1 MDSAIRGNRDARSF
15 CAIELSCPVCAGAI
29 GGNTMQTKKAIGN
42 LLNRYRAVLKK
53 CHLLNT
59 FGTLALASAFIL
71 GGAASAMSDTV
82 QDTLRTTHSLN
93 GVAYGEPFNYY
104 VNFES
109 KITDSTFSGA
119 SLKDDG
125 VGGGVFYFN
134 YAPGVTTITNSA
146 FNGNVVE
153 NDSLDADAGAFF
165 DKGTTIDLNNV
176 TFTDNKATVKSADAM
191 AWGGAIYADAK
202 INKDKAGNEIYGEA
216 ILNFNVTKD
225 MTYSG
230 NTIEVQNTSTW
241 VDGYGAISKSS
252 GGFLFLDRSSTA
264 NFNVADGATLTIGAE
279 DASGHMDSIA
289 SSLSLDESARA
300 KSSTLV
306 KKGGGTLTV
315 NSQLND
321 FYGHVAVQEGTM
333 NVTKDWDVKNDISVS
348 GGTLNL
354 ENASLVKVPDIEYIG
369 TDGKTK
375 KTLTSDKTPAGRI
388 NISGGTVNADS
399 LTVGEKSSVDMT
411 GGELNMKNSLTLNGA
426 MTLSGGA
433 AATVAMPDKGGVSA
447 GSGESLLALGQ
458 PVTLGNSAKLH
469 VGTVS
474 GDATAAFGSDSILV
488 VNGGVSSQNAM
499 INGSGNLSVGDGA
512 QLYVT
517 DAKANTKYIIT
528 KGLSQDS
535 YWSNANL
542 MANRLIRGTVSEEG
556 DQVVVKTE
564 VQDVSQALPGVIP
577 ATALTAM
584 LSQNLNNTES
594 DAMGVRFLSRA
605 IEPLYMPDDKTA
617 VTTIN
622 EVSRAAVMAGVQNTA
637 LRLSNAASDTVLH
650 HMSLGNFD
658 SGNSVHKDGTDVWA
672 TPMYGNIYTHGM
684 NVSDDSV
691 VGNYGGLAIGADT
704 EIGSFGGGMLRMGLA
719 VHGGAGRS
727 ESQGAVTSTDDNY
740 NFGGANLYAGWNRD
754 SLNILASVGYSI
766 SSHSLNMDL
775 PSSLGMGDADADV
788 QTGAFTAELRGEY
801 QFRTDWLDIMPHTG
815 VRYTSLHT
823 YGYDLE
829 VDDRTLNS
837 VDDDFQ
843 NIVQFPTGVT
853 LTKNIAAGGW
863 NIKPQFDASIIPAV
877 GDTKTKTRV
886 TYSGIDAEDS
896 IRTTIT
902 DTVSWSGMA
911 GLQFEKGDFTVGVN
925 YNIQASTHETDQNV
939 SLNLVYKF

>member
-1 MDSAIRGNRDARSF
+1 
-15 CAIELSCPVCAGAI
+15 
-29 GGNTMQTKKAIGN
+29 MQTKGAIGN
-42 LLNRYRAVLKK
+42 LINRYQAVLKK

-59 FGTLALASAFIL
+59 LGALTLASAFVL
-71 GGAASAMSDTV
+71 GGAASALSDTIK
-82 QDTLRTTHSLN
+82 DTLKTAHSLT
-93 GVAYGEPFNYY
+93 GVTYENQNPVFWAVTSRSE
-104 VNFES
+104 
-109 KITDSTFSGA
+109 ITDSRFSANTNTDNPYGM
-119 SLKDDG
+119 
-125 VGGGVFYFN
+125 GGVFYFQ
-134 YAPGVTTITNSA
+134 APGETIFTNSS
-146 FNGNVVE
+146 FVNNVLETKGE
-153 NDSLDADAGAFF
+153 NAYAGVLF
-165 DKGTTIDLNNV
+165 DKGTVISLNDV
-176 TFTDNKATVKSADAM
+176 QFSGNKAVVNSDNAK
-191 AWGGAIYADAK
+191 AWGGAIYADAA
-202 INKDKAGNEIYGEA
+202 INDEVGVKEA
-216 ILNFNVTKD
+216 ILNFNVTRD

-230 NTIEVQNTSTW
+230 NTIEVQDTSSW
-241 VDGYGAISKSS
+241 LDSYGSIGKSS
-252 GGFLFLDRSSTA
+252 GGFLFLDRSTTA
-264 NFNVADGATLTIGAE
+264 NFNISDGATLTIGSE

-289 SSLSLDESARA
+289 SSLSLDESAKA
-300 KSSTLV
+300 KGSTLA

-321 FYGHVAVQEGTM
+321 FYGHVAVQKGTM

-354 ENASLVKVPDIEYIG
+354 ANASLVKIPDIEYIG
-369 TDGKTK
+369 TDEKTK
-375 KTLTSDKTPAGRI
+375 KTLTSDKSPAGRI

-488 VNGGVSSQNAM
+488 VSGDVFFPESPM
-499 INGSGNLSVGDGA
+499 ITGSGNLAVGDGA

-517 DAKANTKYIIT
+517 NAKANTKYIIT
-528 KGLSQDS
+528 DGLTRDS
-535 YWSNANL
+535 IWGSASL
-542 MANRLIRGTVSEEG
+542 VANRLITGTVTEEG
-556 DQVVVKTE
+556 EQVVVTTT

-577 ATALTAM
+577 ATALTTM

-617 VTTIN
+617 VATIN

-637 LRLSNAASDTVLH
+637 LRLANAASDTVLH

-658 SGNSVHKDGTDVWA
+658 SGNTVHKDGTDVWA

-754 SLNILASVGYSI
+754 SLNLLASVGYSI

-815 VRYTSLHT
+815 VRYTALHT

-829 VDDRTLNS
+829 IDDRTLNS

-896 IRTTIT
+896 IRNTIT

-911 GLQFEKGDFTVGVN
+911 GLQFEKGDFTLGVN
-925 YNIQASTHETDQNV
+925 YGIQASTHETDQNV

>member
-1 MDSAIRGNRDARSF
+1 
-15 CAIELSCPVCAGAI
+15 
-29 GGNTMQTKKAIGN
+29 MQTKKAIGN

-59 FGTLALASAFIL
+59 FGTLALASAL
-71 GGAASAMSDTV
+71 MAAGAGSALAASWGWVNKSAEGPYTAWTSINKDTTIV
-82 QDTLRTTHSLN
+82 NGKIEGNTLNSTAEEDVI
-93 GVAYGEPFNYY
+93 GFVYFAG
-104 VNFES
+104 FEKDS
-109 KITDSTFSGA
+109 GTAVTITDSSFKNNTISA
-119 SLKDDG
+119 KYCVSA
-125 VGGGVFYFN
+125 GGIMN
-134 YAPGVTTITNSA
+134 
-146 FNGNVVE
+146 
-153 NDSLDADAGAFF
+153 
-165 DKGTTIDLNNV
+165 KGMTIDLNNV
-176 TFTDNKATVKSADAM
+176 EFSGNKISSGGYSN
-191 AWGGAIYADAK
+191 GGAIYADAA
-202 INKDKAGNEIYGEA
+202 INDNVGVKEG

-225 MTYSG
+225 MIYSG
-230 NTIEVQNTSTW
+230 NTVEGKADTW
-241 VDGYGAISKSS
+241 TDTYGAVAAPVS
-252 GGFLFLDRSSTA
+252 GGFLYLDRNSTA
-264 NFNVADGATLTIGAE
+264 NFNISDGATLTIGAE

-289 SSLSLDESARA
+289 SSLAIDEASKV

-354 ENASLVKVPDIEYIG
+354 ANANLVKVPDIEYIG
-369 TDGKTK
+369 IDGKTK
-375 KTLTSDKTPAGRI
+375 KTLASDKSPAGRI
-388 NISGGTVNADS
+388 NISGDTVNADS
-399 LTVGEKSSVDMT
+399 LTVGEKSSVNMT
-411 GGELNMKNSLTLNGA
+411 GGELNMKNSLTLNGS

-556 DQVVVKTE
+556 DQVVVTTE

-577 ATALTAM
+577 ATALTTM

-637 LRLSNAASDTVLH
+637 LRLANAASDTVLH

-658 SGNSVHKDGTDVWA
+658 SGNTVHKDGTDVWA

-815 VRYTSLHT
+815 VRYTALHT

-896 IRTTIT
+896 IRNTIT

-911 GLQFEKGDFTVGVN
+911 GLQFEKGDFTLGVN
-925 YNIQASTHETDQNV
+925 YGIQASTHETDQNV

>member
-1 MDSAIRGNRDARSF
+1 
-15 CAIELSCPVCAGAI
+15 
-29 GGNTMQTKKAIGN
+29 MQTKKAIGN

-71 GGAASAMSDTV
+71 GGAASAMSGVV
-82 QDTLRTTHSLN
+82 QDTFNNKTQSLT
-93 GVAYGEPFNYY
+93 GVTVSEYLGIIGFSP
-104 VNFES
+104 
-109 KITDSTFSGA
+109 KITDTTFKEA
-119 SLKDDG
+119 SLKQGEHIYNAGGKEHDKAAY
-125 VGGGVFYFN
+125 GGGVVYFCQ
-134 YAPGVTTITNSA
+134 APGVTTITNSS
-146 FNGNVVE
+146 FNGNTVE
-153 NDSLDADAGAFF
+153 NDSLDATAGAFF

-176 TFTDNKATVKSADAM
+176 AFTGNKATVKSADAM
-191 AWGGAIYADAK
+191 AWGGAIYADAA
-202 INKDKAGNEIYGEA
+202 INDEVGVKEA

-241 VDGYGAISKSS
+241 VDGYDAISKSS
-252 GGFLFLDRSSTA
+252 GGFLVLDRNSTA
-264 NFNVADGATLTIGAE
+264 NFNVSDGATLTIGAE

-289 SSLSLDESARA
+289 SSLAIDEASKV

-354 ENASLVKVPDIEYIG
+354 ANASLVKVPDIEYIG

-447 GSGESLLALGQ
+447 GSGESLIALGQ
-458 PVTLGNSAKLH
+458 PITLGNSAKLH

-542 MANRLIRGTVSEEG
+542 MANRLIKGTVSEEG
-556 DQVVVKTE
+556 DQVVVTTE

-577 ATALTAM
+577 ATALTTM

-617 VTTIN
+617 VRTIN

-788 QTGAFTAELRGEY
+788 QTGAFTAELCGEY

-837 VDDDFQ
+837 VDDDFL

-896 IRTTIT
+896 IRNTIT

>member
-1 MDSAIRGNRDARSF
+1 
-15 CAIELSCPVCAGAI
+15 
-29 GGNTMQTKKAIGN
+29 MQTKKAIGN

-71 GGAASAMSDTV
+71 GGAASAMSGVV
-82 QDTLRTTHSLN
+82 QDTFNNKTQSLT
-93 GVAYGEPFNYY
+93 GVTISEYLGIIGFSP
-104 VNFES
+104 
-109 KITDSTFSGA
+109 KITDTTFKEA
-119 SLKDDG
+119 SLKQGEHIYNAGGKEHDKAAY
-125 VGGGVFYFN
+125 GGGVVYFCQ
-134 YAPGVTTITNSA
+134 APGVTTITNSS
-146 FNGNVVE
+146 FNGNTVE
-153 NDSLDADAGAFF
+153 NDSLDATAGAFF

-176 TFTDNKATVKSADAM
+176 AFTGNKAAVKSADAM
-191 AWGGAIYADAK
+191 AWGGAIYADAA
-202 INKDKAGNEIYGEA
+202 INDEVGVKEA

-241 VDGYGAISKSS
+241 VDGYDAISKSS
-252 GGFLFLDRSSTA
+252 GGFLVLDRNSTA
-264 NFNVADGATLTIGAE
+264 NFNVSDGATLTIGAE

-289 SSLSLDESARA
+289 SSLAIDEASKV

-354 ENASLVKVPDIEYIG
+354 ATASLVKVPDIEYIG

-447 GSGESLLALGQ
+447 GSGESLIALGQ
-458 PVTLGNSAKLH
+458 PITLGNSAKLH

-517 DAKANTKYIIT
+517 DAKANTKYIIS

-542 MANRLIRGTVSEEG
+542 MANRLIKGTVSEEG
-556 DQVVVKTE
+556 DQVVVTTE

-577 ATALTAM
+577 ATALTTM

-617 VTTIN
+617 VRTIN

-837 VDDDFQ
+837 VDDDFL

-896 IRTTIT
+896 IRNTIT

>member
-1 MDSAIRGNRDARSF
+1 
-15 CAIELSCPVCAGAI
+15 
-29 GGNTMQTKKAIGN
+29 MQTKKAIGN

-71 GGAASAMSDTV
+71 GGAASAMSGVV
-82 QDTLRTTHSLN
+82 QDTFNNKTQSLT
-93 GVAYGEPFNYY
+93 GVTISEYLGIIGFSP
-104 VNFES
+104 
-109 KITDSTFSGA
+109 KITDTTFKEA
-119 SLKDDG
+119 SLKQGEHIYNAGGKEHDKAAY
-125 VGGGVFYFN
+125 GGGVVYFCQ
-134 YAPGVTTITNSA
+134 APGVTTITNSS
-146 FNGNVVE
+146 FNGNTVE
-153 NDSLDADAGAFF
+153 NDSLDATAGAFF

-176 TFTDNKATVKSADAM
+176 AFTGNKAAVKSADAM
-191 AWGGAIYADAK
+191 AWGGAIYADAA
-202 INKDKAGNEIYGEA
+202 INDEVGVKEA

-241 VDGYGAISKSS
+241 VDGYDAISKSS
-252 GGFLFLDRSSTA
+252 GGFLVLDRNSTA
-264 NFNVADGATLTIGAE
+264 NFNVSDGATLTIGAE

-289 SSLSLDESARA
+289 SSLAIDEASKV

-354 ENASLVKVPDIEYIG
+354 ANASLVKVPDIEYIG

-447 GSGESLLALGQ
+447 GSGESLIALGQ
-458 PVTLGNSAKLH
+458 PITLGNSAKLH

-517 DAKANTKYIIT
+517 DAKANTKYIIS

-542 MANRLIRGTVSEEG
+542 MANRLIKGTVSEEG
-556 DQVVVKTE
+556 DQVVVTTE

-577 ATALTAM
+577 ATALTTM

-617 VTTIN
+617 VRTIN

-740 NFGGANLYAGWNRD
+740 NFGGANLYAGWNRV

-775 PSSLGMGDADADV
+775 PSSLGMGDESSPD
-788 QTGAFTAELRGEY
+788 
-801 QFRTDWLDIMPHTG
+801 
-815 VRYTSLHT
+815 
-823 YGYDLE
+823 
-829 VDDRTLNS
+829 
-837 VDDDFQ
+837 
-843 NIVQFPTGVT
+843 
-853 LTKNIAAGGW
+853 
-863 NIKPQFDASIIPAV
+863 
-877 GDTKTKTRV
+877 
-886 TYSGIDAEDS
+886 
-896 IRTTIT
+896 
-902 DTVSWSGMA
+902 
-911 GLQFEKGDFTVGVN
+911 
-925 YNIQASTHETDQNV
+925 
-939 SLNLVYKF
+939 

>member
-1 MDSAIRGNRDARSF
+1 MDSAIRGNRDACSF

-29 GGNTMQTKKAIGN
+29 GGTTMQTKKAIGN

-71 GGAASAMSDTV
+71 GGAASAMSDSIRDSFYAARSLTGVTV
-82 QDTLRTTHSLN
+82 GENLRIIGFSPTFTDT
-93 GVAYGEPFNYY
+93 
-104 VNFES
+104 
-109 KITDSTFSGA
+109 TFSGA
-119 SLKDDG
+119 SLKEGVDDPYAAY
-125 VGGGVFYFN
+125 GGGVVYFYQ
-134 YAPGVTTITNSA
+134 APGVTTITNSS
-146 FNGNVVE
+146 FNGNTVE
-153 NDSLDADAGAFF
+153 NDSLDATAGAFF

-176 TFTDNKATVKSADAM
+176 AFTGNKAAVKSADAM
-191 AWGGAIYADAK
+191 AWGGAIYADAA
-202 INKDKAGNEIYGEA
+202 INDEVGVKEA

-252 GGFLFLDRSSTA
+252 GGFLILDRNSTA
-264 NFNVADGATLTIGAE
+264 NFNVSDGATLTIGAE

-289 SSLSLDESARA
+289 SSLAIDEASKV

-333 NVTKDWDVKNDISVS
+333 NATKDWDVKNDISVS

-354 ENASLVKVPDIEYIG
+354 ANASLVKVPDIEYTG

-411 GGELNMKNSLTLNGA
+411 GGELNMKNSLTLNGS

-458 PVTLGNSAKLH
+458 AITLGNSAKLH

-528 KGLSQDS
+528 KGLNQDS

-542 MANRLIRGTVSEEG
+542 MANRLIKGTVSEEG
-556 DQVVVKTE
+556 DQVVVTTE

-577 ATALTAM
+577 ATALTTM

-594 DAMGVRFLSRA
+594 DAMGVRFLSRT

-637 LRLSNAASDTVLH
+637 LRLSNAASDTVIH

-704 EIGSFGGGMLRMGLA
+704 EIGSFGGGTLRMGLA

-754 SLNILASVGYSI
+754 SLNLASVGYSI

-801 QFRTDWLDIMPHTG
+801 QFKTDWLDIMPHTG
-815 VRYTSLHT
+815 VRYTALHT

-843 NIVQFPTGVT
+843 NIVQFPTGVM
-853 LTKNIAAGGW
+853 LTKNITAGGW

-886 TYSGIDAEDS
+886 TYSGINAEDS
-896 IRTTIT
+896 IRNTIT
-902 DTVSWSGMA
+902 DTVSWSGLA

>member
-1 MDSAIRGNRDARSF
+1 
-15 CAIELSCPVCAGAI
+15 
-29 GGNTMQTKKAIGN
+29 MQTKGAIGN
-42 LLNRYRAVLKK
+42 LINRYQAVLKK

-59 FGTLALASAFIL
+59 LGALTLASAFVL
-71 GGAASAMSDTV
+71 GGAASALSDTIK
-82 QDTLRTTHSLN
+82 DTLKTAHSLT
-93 GVAYGEPFNYY
+93 GVTYENQNPAFWAVTSRSE
-104 VNFES
+104 
-109 KITDSTFSGA
+109 ITDSRFSANTNTDNPYGM
-119 SLKDDG
+119 
-125 VGGGVFYFN
+125 GGVFYFQ
-134 YAPGVTTITNSA
+134 APGETIFTNSS
-146 FNGNVVE
+146 FVNNVLETKGE
-153 NDSLDADAGAFF
+153 NAYAGVLF
-165 DKGTTIDLNNV
+165 DKGTVISLNDV
-176 TFTDNKATVKSADAM
+176 QFSGNKAVVNSDSAK
-191 AWGGAIYADAK
+191 AWGGAIYADAA
-202 INKDKAGNEIYGEA
+202 INDKVGVKEA
-216 ILNFNVTKD
+216 ILNFNVTRD

-230 NTIEVQNTSTW
+230 NTIEVQDTSSW
-241 VDGYGAISKSS
+241 LDSYGSIGKSS
-252 GGFLFLDRSSTA
+252 GGFLFLDRSTTA
-264 NFNVADGATLTIGAE
+264 NFNISDGATLTIGSE

-289 SSLSLDESARA
+289 SSLSLDESAKA
-300 KSSTLV
+300 KGSTLA

-321 FYGHVAVQEGTM
+321 FYGHVAVQKGTM
-333 NVTKDWDVKNDISVS
+333 NVTRDWDVKNDISVS

-354 ENASLVKVPDIEYIG
+354 ANASLVKIPDIEYIG
-369 TDGKTK
+369 TDEKTK
-375 KTLTSDKTPAGRI
+375 KTLTSDKSPAGRI

-447 GSGESLLALGQ
+447 GSGESLIALGQ
-458 PVTLGNSAKLH
+458 PITLGNSAKLH

-542 MANRLIRGTVSEEG
+542 MANRLIKGTVSEEG
-556 DQVVVKTE
+556 DQVVVTTE

-577 ATALTAM
+577 ATALTTM

-617 VTTIN
+617 VRTIN

-837 VDDDFQ
+837 VDDDFL

-896 IRTTIT
+896 IRNTIT
-902 DTVSWSGMA
+902 DTVS
-911 GLQFEKGDFTVGVN
+911 
-925 YNIQASTHETDQNV
+925 
-939 SLNLVYKF
+939 

>member
-1 MDSAIRGNRDARSF
+1 
-15 CAIELSCPVCAGAI
+15 
-29 GGNTMQTKKAIGN
+29 MQTKKAIGN

-71 GGAASAMSDTV
+71 GGAASAMSGVV
-82 QDTLRTTHSLN
+82 QDTFNNKTQSLT
-93 GVAYGEPFNYY
+93 GVTVSEYLGIIGFSP
-104 VNFES
+104 
-109 KITDSTFSGA
+109 KITDTTFKEA
-119 SLKDDG
+119 SLKQGEHIYNAGGKEHDKAAY
-125 VGGGVFYFN
+125 GGGVVYFCQ
-134 YAPGVTTITNSA
+134 APGVTTITNSS
-146 FNGNVVE
+146 FNGNTVE
-153 NDSLDADAGAFF
+153 NDSLDATAGAFF

-176 TFTDNKATVKSADAM
+176 AFTGNKAAVKSADAM
-191 AWGGAIYADAK
+191 AWGGAIYADAA
-202 INKDKAGNEIYGEA
+202 INDEVGVKEA

-241 VDGYGAISKSS
+241 VDGYDAISKSS
-252 GGFLFLDRSSTA
+252 GGFLVLDRNSTA
-264 NFNVADGATLTIGAE
+264 NFNVSDGATLTIGAE

-289 SSLSLDESARA
+289 SSLAIDEASKV

-354 ENASLVKVPDIEYIG
+354 ANASLVKVPDIEYIG

-447 GSGESLLALGQ
+447 GSGESLIALGQ
-458 PVTLGNSAKLH
+458 PITLGNSAKLH

-542 MANRLIRGTVSEEG
+542 MANRLIKGTVSEEG
-556 DQVVVKTE
+556 DQVVVTTE

-577 ATALTAM
+577 ATALTTM

-594 DAMGVRFLSRA
+594 DTMGVRFLSRA

-617 VTTIN
+617 VRTIN

-788 QTGAFTAELRGEY
+788 QTGAFTAELCGEY

-837 VDDDFQ
+837 VDDDFL

-896 IRTTIT
+896 IRNTIT

>member
-1 MDSAIRGNRDARSF
+1 MPWYVPERREKNI
-15 CAIELSCPVCAGAI
+15 
-29 GGNTMQTKKAIGN
+29 MQTKGAIGN
-42 LLNRYRAVLKK
+42 LINRYQAVLKK

-59 FGTLALASAFIL
+59 LGALTLASAFVL
-71 GGAASAMSDTV
+71 GGAASALSDTIK
-82 QDTLRTTHSLN
+82 DTLKTAHSLT
-93 GVAYGEPFNYY
+93 GVTYENQNPAFWAVTSRSE
-104 VNFES
+104 
-109 KITDSTFSGA
+109 ITDSRFSANTNTDNPYGM
-119 SLKDDG
+119 
-125 VGGGVFYFN
+125 GGVFYFQ
-134 YAPGVTTITNSA
+134 APGETIFTNSS
-146 FNGNVVE
+146 FVNNVLETKGE
-153 NDSLDADAGAFF
+153 NAYAGVLF
-165 DKGTTIDLNNV
+165 DKGTVISLNDV
-176 TFTDNKATVKSADAM
+176 QFSGNKAVVNSDSAK
-191 AWGGAIYADAK
+191 AWGGAIYADAA
-202 INKDKAGNEIYGEA
+202 INDKVGVKEA
-216 ILNFNVTKD
+216 ILNFNVTRD

-230 NTIEVQNTSTW
+230 NTIEVQDTSSW
-241 VDGYGAISKSS
+241 LDSYGSIGKSS
-252 GGFLFLDRSSTA
+252 GGFLFLDRSTTA
-264 NFNVADGATLTIGAE
+264 NFNISDGATLTIGSE

-289 SSLSLDESARA
+289 SSLSLDESAKA
-300 KSSTLV
+300 KGSTLA

-321 FYGHVAVQEGTM
+321 FYGHVAVQKGTM

-354 ENASLVKVPDIEYIG
+354 ANASLVKIPDIEYIG
-369 TDGKTK
+369 TDEKTK
-375 KTLTSDKTPAGRI
+375 KTLTSDKSPAGRI

-447 GSGESLLALGQ
+447 GSGESLIALGQ
-458 PVTLGNSAKLH
+458 PITLGNSAKLH

-542 MANRLIRGTVSEEG
+542 MANRLIKGTVSEDG
-556 DQVVVKTE
+556 DQVVVTTE

-577 ATALTAM
+577 ATALTTM

-617 VTTIN
+617 VRTIN

-837 VDDDFQ
+837 VDDDFL

-896 IRTTIT
+896 IRNTIT

-911 GLQFEKGDFTVGVN
+911 GLQFEKGDFTLGVN
-925 YNIQASTHETDQNV
+925 YGIQASTHETDQNV

>member
-1 MDSAIRGNRDARSF
+1 
-15 CAIELSCPVCAGAI
+15 
-29 GGNTMQTKKAIGN
+29 MQTKKAIGN

-59 FGTLALASAFIL
+59 FGTLALASAL
-71 GGAASAMSDTV
+71 MAAGAGPALAASWEWVNKSVEGSYSSWAATTENTTIV
-82 QDTLRTTHSLN
+82 NGKIEGNTLNSIAEG
-93 GVAYGEPFNYY
+93 GVIGLIYFAGYGKDSGTA
-104 VNFES
+104 VT
-109 KITDSTFSGA
+109 ITDSSFKNNTISA
-119 SLKDDG
+119 KYCVSA
-125 VGGGVFYFN
+125 GGIMN
-134 YAPGVTTITNSA
+134 
-146 FNGNVVE
+146 
-153 NDSLDADAGAFF
+153 
-165 DKGTTIDLNNV
+165 KGMTIDLNNV
-176 TFTDNKATVKSADAM
+176 EFSGNKISSDGYSN
-191 AWGGAIYADAK
+191 GGAICADAA
-202 INKDKAGNEIYGEA
+202 INNAVGVKEG

-225 MTYSG
+225 MIYSG
-230 NTIEVQNTSTW
+230 NTVEGKASTW
-241 VDGYGAISKSS
+241 EDTYGAVAAPVS
-252 GGFLFLDRSSTA
+252 GGFLYLDRNSTA
-264 NFNVADGATLTIGAE
+264 NFNIADGATLTIGAE

-289 SSLSLDESARA
+289 SSLSLDESAKV
-300 KSSTLV
+300 KSSTLA
-306 KKGGGTLTV
+306 KKGGGTLTI

-333 NVTKDWDVKNDISVS
+333 NVIKDWDVKNDIAVS

-354 ENASLVKVPDIEYIG
+354 ANASLVKIPDIEYIG

-375 KTLTSDKTPAGRI
+375 KTLTSDKSPAGRI

-488 VNGGVSSQNAM
+488 VSGDVSSQKAM
-499 INGSGNLSVGDGA
+499 ISGSGNLSVGDGA
-512 QLYVT
+512 KLYVT
-517 DAKANTKYIIT
+517 NAKANTKYIIT
-528 KGLSQDS
+528 DGLSRDS
-535 YWSNANL
+535 IWSGASL
-542 MANRLIRGTVSEEG
+542 MANRLIRGTVTEEG
-556 DQVVVKTE
+556 EQVVVATE

-594 DAMGVRFLSRA
+594 DSMGVRFLSRA

-637 LRLSNAASDTVLH
+637 LRLANAASDTVLH

-658 SGNSVHKDGTDVWA
+658 SGNTVHKDGTDVWA

-754 SLNILASVGYSI
+754 SLNLLASVGYSI

-815 VRYTSLHT
+815 VRYTALHT

-843 NIVQFPTGVT
+843 NIVQFPTGVM
-853 LTKNIAAGGW
+853 LTKNIVAGGW

-886 TYSGIDAEDS
+886 TYSGINAEDS
-896 IRTTIT
+896 IRNTIT
-902 DTVSWSGMA
+902 DTVSWSGWA

>member
-1 MDSAIRGNRDARSF
+1 
-15 CAIELSCPVCAGAI
+15 
-29 GGNTMQTKKAIGN
+29 MQTKKAIGN

-71 GGAASAMSDTV
+71 GGAASAMSGVV
-82 QDTLRTTHSLN
+82 QDTFNNKTQSLT
-93 GVAYGEPFNYY
+93 GVTVSEYLGIIGFSP
-104 VNFES
+104 
-109 KITDSTFSGA
+109 KITDTTFKEA
-119 SLKDDG
+119 SLKQGEHIYNAGGKEHDKAAY
-125 VGGGVFYFN
+125 GGGVVYFCQ
-134 YAPGVTTITNSA
+134 APGVTTITNSS
-146 FNGNVVE
+146 FNGNTVE
-153 NDSLDADAGAFF
+153 NDSLDATAGAFF

-176 TFTDNKATVKSADAM
+176 AFTRNKAAVKSADAM
-191 AWGGAIYADAK
+191 AWGGAIYADAA
-202 INKDKAGNEIYGEA
+202 INDEVGVKEA

-252 GGFLFLDRSSTA
+252 GGFLVLDRNSTA
-264 NFNVADGATLTIGAE
+264 NFNVSDGATLTIGAE

-289 SSLSLDESARA
+289 SSLAIDEASKV

-354 ENASLVKVPDIEYIG
+354 ANASLVKVPDIEYIG

-447 GSGESLLALGQ
+447 GSGESLIALGQ
-458 PVTLGNSAKLH
+458 PITLGNSAKLH

-542 MANRLIRGTVSEEG
+542 MANRLIKGTVSEEG
-556 DQVVVKTE
+556 DQVVVTTE

-577 ATALTAM
+577 ATALTTM

-617 VTTIN
+617 VRTIN

-837 VDDDFQ
+837 VDDDFL

-896 IRTTIT
+896 IRNTIT

>member
-1 MDSAIRGNRDARSF
+1 
-15 CAIELSCPVCAGAI
+15 
-29 GGNTMQTKKAIGN
+29 MQTKKAIGN

-71 GGAASAMSDTV
+71 GGAASAMSGVV
-82 QDTLRTTHSLN
+82 QDTFNNKTQSLT
-93 GVAYGEPFNYY
+93 GVTISEYLGIIGFSP
-104 VNFES
+104 
-109 KITDSTFSGA
+109 KITDTTFKEA
-119 SLKDDG
+119 SLKQGEHIYNAGGKEHDKAAY
-125 VGGGVFYFN
+125 GGGVVYFCQ
-134 YAPGVTTITNSA
+134 APGVTTITNSS
-146 FNGNVVE
+146 FNGNTVE
-153 NDSLDADAGAFF
+153 NDSLDATAGAFF

-176 TFTDNKATVKSADAM
+176 AFTGNKAAVKSADAM
-191 AWGGAIYADAK
+191 AWGGAIYADAA
-202 INKDKAGNEIYGEA
+202 INDEVGVKEA

-241 VDGYGAISKSS
+241 VDGYDAISKSS
-252 GGFLFLDRSSTA
+252 GGFLVLDRNSTA
-264 NFNVADGATLTIGAE
+264 NFNVSDGATLTIGAE

-289 SSLSLDESARA
+289 SSLAIDEASKV

-354 ENASLVKVPDIEYIG
+354 ANASLVKVPDIEYIG

-447 GSGESLLALGQ
+447 GSGESLIALGQ
-458 PVTLGNSAKLH
+458 PITLGNSAKLH

-517 DAKANTKYIIT
+517 DAKANTKYIIS

-542 MANRLIRGTVSEEG
+542 MANRLIKGTVSEEG
-556 DQVVVKTE
+556 DQVVVTTE

-577 ATALTAM
+577 ATALTTM

-617 VTTIN
+617 VRTIN

-837 VDDDFQ
+837 VDDDFL

-896 IRTTIT
+896 IRNTIT

>member
-1 MDSAIRGNRDARSF
+1 
-15 CAIELSCPVCAGAI
+15 
-29 GGNTMQTKKAIGN
+29 MQTKKAIGN

-59 FGTLALASAFIL
+59 FGTLALASAL
-71 GGAASAMSDTV
+71 MAAGAGSALAASWGWVNKSAEGPYTAWTSINKDTTIV
-82 QDTLRTTHSLN
+82 NGKIEGNTLNSTAEEDVI
-93 GVAYGEPFNYY
+93 GFVYFAG
-104 VNFES
+104 FEKDS
-109 KITDSTFSGA
+109 GTAVTITDSSFKNNTISA
-119 SLKDDG
+119 KYCVSA
-125 VGGGVFYFN
+125 GGIMN
-134 YAPGVTTITNSA
+134 
-146 FNGNVVE
+146 
-153 NDSLDADAGAFF
+153 
-165 DKGTTIDLNNV
+165 KGMTIDLNNV
-176 TFTDNKATVKSADAM
+176 EFSGNKISSGGYSN
-191 AWGGAIYADAK
+191 GGAIYADAA
-202 INKDKAGNEIYGEA
+202 INDNVGVKEG

-225 MTYSG
+225 MIYSG
-230 NTIEVQNTSTW
+230 NTVEGKADTW
-241 VDGYGAISKSS
+241 TDTYGAVAAPVS
-252 GGFLFLDRSSTA
+252 GGFLYLDRNSTA
-264 NFNVADGATLTIGAE
+264 NFNISDGATLTIGAE

-289 SSLSLDESARA
+289 SSLAIDEASKV

-354 ENASLVKVPDIEYIG
+354 ANANLVKVPDIEYIG
-369 TDGKTK
+369 IDGKTK
-375 KTLTSDKTPAGRI
+375 KTLASDKSPAGRI

-399 LTVGEKSSVDMT
+399 LTVGEKSSVNMT
-411 GGELNMKNSLTLNGA
+411 GGELNMKNSLTLNGS

-556 DQVVVKTE
+556 DQVVVTTE

-577 ATALTAM
+577 ATALTTM

-637 LRLSNAASDTVLH
+637 LRLANAASDTVLH

-658 SGNSVHKDGTDVWA
+658 SGNTVHKDGTDVWA

-815 VRYTSLHT
+815 VRYTALHT

-896 IRTTIT
+896 IRNTIT

-911 GLQFEKGDFTVGVN
+911 GLQFEKGDFTLGVN
-925 YNIQASTHETDQNV
+925 YGIQASTHETDQNV

>member
-1 MDSAIRGNRDARSF
+1 
-15 CAIELSCPVCAGAI
+15 
-29 GGNTMQTKKAIGN
+29 MQTKKAIGN

-71 GGAASAMSDTV
+71 GGAASAMSGVV
-82 QDTLRTTHSLN
+82 QDTFNNKTQSLT
-93 GVAYGEPFNYY
+93 GVTVSEYLGIIGFSP
-104 VNFES
+104 
-109 KITDSTFSGA
+109 KITDTTFKEA
-119 SLKDDG
+119 SLKQGEHIYNAGGKEHDKAAY
-125 VGGGVFYFN
+125 GGGVVYFCQ
-134 YAPGVTTITNSA
+134 APGVTTITNSS
-146 FNGNVVE
+146 FNGNTVE
-153 NDSLDADAGAFF
+153 NDSLDATAGAFF

-176 TFTDNKATVKSADAM
+176 AFTGNKAAVKSADAM
-191 AWGGAIYADAK
+191 AWGGAIYADAA
-202 INKDKAGNEIYGEA
+202 INDEVGVKEA

-241 VDGYGAISKSS
+241 VDGYDAISKSS
-252 GGFLFLDRSSTA
+252 GGFLVLDRNSTA
-264 NFNVADGATLTIGAE
+264 NFNVSDGATLTIGAE

-289 SSLSLDESARA
+289 SSLAIDEASKV

-354 ENASLVKVPDIEYIG
+354 ANASLVKVPDIEYIG

-447 GSGESLLALGQ
+447 GSGESLIALGQ
-458 PVTLGNSAKLH
+458 PITLGNSAKLH

-542 MANRLIRGTVSEEG
+542 MANRLIKGTVSEEG
-556 DQVVVKTE
+556 DQVVVTTE

-577 ATALTAM
+577 ATALTTM

-617 VTTIN
+617 VRTIN

-775 PSSLGMGDADADV
+775 PSSLGMGDADV
-788 QTGAFTAELRGEY
+788 QTGAFTAELCGEY

-837 VDDDFQ
+837 VDDDFL

-896 IRTTIT
+896 IRNTIT

>member
-1 MDSAIRGNRDARSF
+1 
-15 CAIELSCPVCAGAI
+15 
-29 GGNTMQTKKAIGN
+29 MQTKKAIGN

-59 FGTLALASAFIL
+59 FGTLALASAL
-71 GGAASAMSDTV
+71 MAAGAGSALAASWGWVNKSAEGPYTAWTSINKDTTIV
-82 QDTLRTTHSLN
+82 NGKIEGNTLNSTAEEDVI
-93 GVAYGEPFNYY
+93 GFVYFAG
-104 VNFES
+104 FEKDS
-109 KITDSTFSGA
+109 GTAVTITDSSFKNNTISA
-119 SLKDDG
+119 KYCVSA
-125 VGGGVFYFN
+125 GGIMN
-134 YAPGVTTITNSA
+134 
-146 FNGNVVE
+146 
-153 NDSLDADAGAFF
+153 
-165 DKGTTIDLNNV
+165 KGMTIDLNNV
-176 TFTDNKATVKSADAM
+176 EFSGNKISSGGYSN
-191 AWGGAIYADAK
+191 GGAIYADAA
-202 INKDKAGNEIYGEA
+202 INDNVGVKEG

-225 MTYSG
+225 MIYSG
-230 NTIEVQNTSTW
+230 NTVEGKADTW
-241 VDGYGAISKSS
+241 TDTYGAVAAPVS
-252 GGFLFLDRSSTA
+252 GGFLYLDRNSTA
-264 NFNVADGATLTIGAE
+264 NFNISDGATLTIGAE

-289 SSLSLDESARA
+289 SSLAIDEASKV

-354 ENASLVKVPDIEYIG
+354 ANANLVKVPDIEYIG
-369 TDGKTK
+369 IDGKTK
-375 KTLTSDKTPAGRI
+375 KTLASDKSPAGRI

-399 LTVGEKSSVDMT
+399 LTVGEKSSVNMT
-411 GGELNMKNSLTLNGA
+411 GGELNMKNSLTLNGS

-556 DQVVVKTE
+556 DQVVVTTE

-577 ATALTAM
+577 ATALTTM

-637 LRLSNAASDTVLH
+637 LRLANAASDTVLH

-658 SGNSVHKDGTDVWA
+658 SGNTVHKDGTDVWA

-775 PSSLGMGDADADV
+775 PSSLGMGDTDADV

-815 VRYTSLHT
+815 VRYTALHT

-896 IRTTIT
+896 IRNTIT

-911 GLQFEKGDFTVGVN
+911 GLQFEKGDFTLGVN
-925 YNIQASTHETDQNV
+925 YGIQASTHETDQNV

>member
-1 MDSAIRGNRDARSF
+1 
-15 CAIELSCPVCAGAI
+15 
-29 GGNTMQTKKAIGN
+29 MQTKKAIGN

-59 FGTLALASAFIL
+59 FGTLALASAL
-71 GGAASAMSDTV
+71 MAAGAGSALAASWGWVNKSAEGPYTAWTSINKDTTIV
-82 QDTLRTTHSLN
+82 NGKIEGNTLNSTAEEDVI
-93 GVAYGEPFNYY
+93 GFVYFAG
-104 VNFES
+104 FEKDS
-109 KITDSTFSGA
+109 GTAVTITDSSFKNNTISA
-119 SLKDDG
+119 KYCVSA
-125 VGGGVFYFN
+125 GGIMN
-134 YAPGVTTITNSA
+134 
-146 FNGNVVE
+146 
-153 NDSLDADAGAFF
+153 
-165 DKGTTIDLNNV
+165 KGMTIDLNNV
-176 TFTDNKATVKSADAM
+176 EFSGNKISSGGYSN
-191 AWGGAIYADAK
+191 GGAIYADAA
-202 INKDKAGNEIYGEA
+202 INDNVGVKEG
-216 ILNFNVTKD
+216 ILNFNVTKN
-225 MTYSG
+225 MIYSG
-230 NTIEVQNTSTW
+230 NTVEGKADTW
-241 VDGYGAISKSS
+241 TDTYGAVAAPVS
-252 GGFLFLDRSSTA
+252 GGFLYLDRNSTA
-264 NFNVADGATLTIGAE
+264 NFNISDGATLTIGAE

-289 SSLSLDESARA
+289 SSLAIDEASKV

-354 ENASLVKVPDIEYIG
+354 ANANLVKVPDIEYIG
-369 TDGKTK
+369 IDGKTK
-375 KTLTSDKTPAGRI
+375 KTLASDKSPAGRI

-399 LTVGEKSSVDMT
+399 LTVGEKSSVNMT
-411 GGELNMKNSLTLNGA
+411 GGELNMKNSLTLNGS

-556 DQVVVKTE
+556 DQVVVTTE

-577 ATALTAM
+577 ATALTTM

-637 LRLSNAASDTVLH
+637 LRLANAASDTVLH

-658 SGNSVHKDGTDVWA
+658 SGNTVHKDGTDVWA

-815 VRYTSLHT
+815 VRYTALHT

-896 IRTTIT
+896 IRNTIT

-911 GLQFEKGDFTVGVN
+911 GLQFEKGDFTLGVN
-925 YNIQASTHETDQNV
+925 YGIQASTHETDQNV

>member
-1 MDSAIRGNRDARSF
+1 
-15 CAIELSCPVCAGAI
+15 
-29 GGNTMQTKKAIGN
+29 MQTKKVIGN

-71 GGAASAMSDTV
+71 GGAASAMSGVV
-82 QDTLRTTHSLN
+82 QDTFNNKTQSLT
-93 GVAYGEPFNYY
+93 GVTVSEYLGIIGFSP
-104 VNFES
+104 
-109 KITDSTFSGA
+109 KITDTTFKEA
-119 SLKDDG
+119 SLKQGEHIYNAGGKEHDKAAY
-125 VGGGVFYFN
+125 GGGVVYFCQ
-134 YAPGVTTITNSA
+134 APGVTTITNSS
-146 FNGNVVE
+146 FNGNTVE
-153 NDSLDADAGAFF
+153 NDSLDATAGAFF

-176 TFTDNKATVKSADAM
+176 AFTGNKAAVKSADAM
-191 AWGGAIYADAK
+191 AWGGAIYADAA
-202 INKDKAGNEIYGEA
+202 INDEVGVKEA

-241 VDGYGAISKSS
+241 VDGYDAISKSS
-252 GGFLFLDRSSTA
+252 GGFLVLDRNSTA
-264 NFNVADGATLTIGAE
+264 NFNVSDGATLTIGAE

-289 SSLSLDESARA
+289 SSLAIDEASKV

-354 ENASLVKVPDIEYIG
+354 ANASLVKVPDIEYIG

-447 GSGESLLALGQ
+447 GSGESLIALGQ
-458 PVTLGNSAKLH
+458 PITLGNSAKLH

-542 MANRLIRGTVSEEG
+542 MANRLIKGTVSEEG
-556 DQVVVKTE
+556 DQVVVTTE

-577 ATALTAM
+577 ATALTTM

-617 VTTIN
+617 VRTIN

-788 QTGAFTAELRGEY
+788 QTGAFTAELCGEY

-837 VDDDFQ
+837 VDDDFL

-896 IRTTIT
+896 IRNTIT

>member
-1 MDSAIRGNRDARSF
+1 
-15 CAIELSCPVCAGAI
+15 
-29 GGNTMQTKKAIGN
+29 MQTKKAIGN

-59 FGTLALASAFIL
+59 FGTLALASAL
-71 GGAASAMSDTV
+71 MAAGAGSALAASWGWVNKSVEGPYTAWISIDKDTTIV
-82 QDTLRTTHSLN
+82 NGKIEGNTLNSTAEDDVI
-93 GVAYGEPFNYY
+93 GFVYFAG
-104 VNFES
+104 FEKDS
-109 KITDSTFSGA
+109 GTAVTITDSSFKNNTISA
-119 SLKDDG
+119 KYCVSA
-125 VGGGVFYFN
+125 GGIMN
-134 YAPGVTTITNSA
+134 
-146 FNGNVVE
+146 
-153 NDSLDADAGAFF
+153 
-165 DKGTTIDLNNV
+165 KGMTIDLNNV
-176 TFTDNKATVKSADAM
+176 EFSGNKISSGGYSN
-191 AWGGAIYADAK
+191 GGAIYADAAK
-202 INKDKAGNEIYGEA
+202 NDDVGVKEG

-225 MTYSG
+225 MIYSG
-230 NTIEVQNTSTW
+230 NTVEGKADTW
-241 VDGYGAISKSS
+241 TDTYGAVAAPVS
-252 GGFLFLDRSSTA
+252 GGFLYLDRNSTA
-264 NFNVADGATLTIGAE
+264 NFNISDGATLTIGAE

-289 SSLSLDESARA
+289 SSLAIDEASEV

-354 ENASLVKVPDIEYIG
+354 ANASLVKVPDIEYIG
-369 TDGKTK
+369 IDGKTK

-556 DQVVVKTE
+556 DQVVVTTE

-577 ATALTAM
+577 ATALTTM

-637 LRLSNAASDTVLH
+637 LRLANAASDTVLH

-658 SGNSVHKDGTDVWA
+658 SGNTVHKDGTDVWA

-815 VRYTSLHT
+815 VRYTALHT

-843 NIVQFPTGVT
+843 NIVQFPTGVM
-853 LTKNIAAGGW
+853 LTKNIVAGGW

-886 TYSGIDAEDS
+886 TYSGINAEDS
-896 IRTTIT
+896 IRNTIT
-902 DTVSWSGMA
+902 DTVSWSGLA

>member
-1 MDSAIRGNRDARSF
+1 MPWYVPERREKNI
-15 CAIELSCPVCAGAI
+15 
-29 GGNTMQTKKAIGN
+29 MQTKGAIGN
-42 LLNRYRAVLKK
+42 LINRYQAVLKK

-59 FGTLALASAFIL
+59 LGALTLASAFVL
-71 GGAASAMSDTV
+71 GGAASALSDTIK
-82 QDTLRTTHSLN
+82 DTLKTAHSLT
-93 GVAYGEPFNYY
+93 GVTYENQNPAFWAVTSRSE
-104 VNFES
+104 
-109 KITDSTFSGA
+109 ITDSRFSANTNTDNPYGM
-119 SLKDDG
+119 
-125 VGGGVFYFN
+125 GGVFYFQ
-134 YAPGVTTITNSA
+134 APGETIFTNSS
-146 FNGNVVE
+146 FVNNVLETKGE
-153 NDSLDADAGAFF
+153 NAYAGVLF
-165 DKGTTIDLNNV
+165 DKGTVISLNDV
-176 TFTDNKATVKSADAM
+176 QFSGNKAVVNSDSAK
-191 AWGGAIYADAK
+191 AWGGAIYADAA
-202 INKDKAGNEIYGEA
+202 INDKVGVKEA
-216 ILNFNVTKD
+216 ILNFNVTRD

-230 NTIEVQNTSTW
+230 NTIEVQDTSSW
-241 VDGYGAISKSS
+241 LDSYGSIGKSS
-252 GGFLFLDRSSTA
+252 GGFLFLDRSTTA
-264 NFNVADGATLTIGAE
+264 NFNISDGATLTIGSE

-289 SSLSLDESARA
+289 SSLSLDESAKA
-300 KSSTLV
+300 KGSTLA

-321 FYGHVAVQEGTM
+321 FYGHVAVQKGTM

-354 ENASLVKVPDIEYIG
+354 ANASLVKIPDIEYIG
-369 TDGKTK
+369 TDEKTK
-375 KTLTSDKTPAGRI
+375 KTLTSDKSPAGRI

-488 VNGGVSSQNAM
+488 VSGDVSSQKAM
-499 INGSGNLSVGDGA
+499 ITGSGNLAVGDGA

-517 DAKANTKYIIT
+517 NAKANTKYIIT
-528 KGLSQDS
+528 DGLTRDS
-535 YWSNANL
+535 IWGSASL
-542 MANRLIRGTVSEEG
+542 VANRLITGTVTEEG
-556 DQVVVKTE
+556 EQVVVTTT

-577 ATALTAM
+577 ATALTTM

-617 VTTIN
+617 VATIN
-622 EVSRAAVMAGVQNTA
+622 EVSRAAVTAGVQNTA
-637 LRLSNAASDTVLH
+637 LRLANAASDTVLH

-658 SGNSVHKDGTDVWA
+658 SGNTVHKDGTDVWA

-754 SLNILASVGYSI
+754 SLNLLASVGYSI

-815 VRYTSLHT
+815 VRYTALHT

-829 VDDRTLNS
+829 IDDRTLNS

-896 IRTTIT
+896 IRNTIT

-911 GLQFEKGDFTVGVN
+911 GLQFEKGDFTLGVN
-925 YNIQASTHETDQNV
+925 YGIQASTHETDQNV

>member
-1 MDSAIRGNRDARSF
+1 
-15 CAIELSCPVCAGAI
+15 
-29 GGNTMQTKKAIGN
+29 MQTKKAIGN

-59 FGTLALASAFIL
+59 FGTLALASAL
-71 GGAASAMSDTV
+71 MAAGAGSALAASWGWVNKSAEGPYTAWTSINKDTTIV
-82 QDTLRTTHSLN
+82 NGKVEGNTLNSTAEEAVI
-93 GVAYGEPFNYY
+93 GFVYFAG
-104 VNFES
+104 FEKDS
-109 KITDSTFSGA
+109 GTAVTITDSSFKNNTISA
-119 SLKDDG
+119 KYG
-125 VGGGVFYFN
+125 VSAGGIMN
-134 YAPGVTTITNSA
+134 
-146 FNGNVVE
+146 
-153 NDSLDADAGAFF
+153 
-165 DKGTTIDLNNV
+165 KGMTIDLNNV
-176 TFTDNKATVKSADAM
+176 EFSGNKISSGGYSN
-191 AWGGAIYADAK
+191 GGAIYADAAK
-202 INKDKAGNEIYGEA
+202 NEDVGVKEG

-225 MTYSG
+225 MIYSG
-230 NTIEVQNTSTW
+230 NTVEGKADTW
-241 VDGYGAISKSS
+241 TDTYGAVAAPVS
-252 GGFLFLDRSSTA
+252 GGFLFLDRNSTA
-264 NFNVADGATLTIGAE
+264 NFNISDGATLTIGAE

-289 SSLSLDESARA
+289 SSLAIDEASKV

-354 ENASLVKVPDIEYIG
+354 ANASLVKVPDIEYIG

-447 GSGESLLALGQ
+447 GSGESLIALGQ
-458 PVTLGNSAKLH
+458 PITLGNSAKLH

-474 GDATAAFGSDSILV
+474 GDATAAFGSDSILM

-542 MANRLIRGTVSEEG
+542 MANRLIKGTVSEEG
-556 DQVVVKTE
+556 DQVVVTTE

-577 ATALTAM
+577 ATALTTM

-617 VTTIN
+617 VRTIN

-837 VDDDFQ
+837 VDDDFL

-896 IRTTIT
+896 IRNTIT

>member
-1 MDSAIRGNRDARSF
+1 
-15 CAIELSCPVCAGAI
+15 
-29 GGNTMQTKKAIGN
+29 MQTKKAIGN

-59 FGTLALASAFIL
+59 FGTLALASAL
-71 GGAASAMSDTV
+71 MAAGAGSALAASWGWVNKSVEGPYTAWISFNKDTTIV
-82 QDTLRTTHSLN
+82 NGKVEGNTLNSTAEDAVI
-93 GVAYGEPFNYY
+93 GFVYFAG
-104 VNFES
+104 FEKDS
-109 KITDSTFSGA
+109 GTAVTITDSSFKNNTISA
-119 SLKDDG
+119 KYCVSA
-125 VGGGVFYFN
+125 GGIMN
-134 YAPGVTTITNSA
+134 
-146 FNGNVVE
+146 
-153 NDSLDADAGAFF
+153 
-165 DKGTTIDLNNV
+165 KGMTIDLNNV
-176 TFTDNKATVKSADAM
+176 EFSGNKISSGGYSN
-191 AWGGAIYADAK
+191 GGAIYADAAK
-202 INKDKAGNEIYGEA
+202 NDDVGVKEG

-225 MTYSG
+225 MIYSG
-230 NTIEVQNTSTW
+230 NTVEGKADTW
-241 VDGYGAISKSS
+241 TDTYGAVAAPVS
-252 GGFLFLDRSSTA
+252 GGFLYLDRNSTA
-264 NFNVADGATLTIGAE
+264 NFNISDGATLTIGAE

-289 SSLSLDESARA
+289 SSLAIDEASEV

-354 ENASLVKVPDIEYIG
+354 ANASLVKVPDIEYIG
-369 TDGKTK
+369 IDGKTK

-488 VNGGVSSQNAM
+488 VNGGASSQNAM

-535 YWSNANL
+535 YWSNASL

-556 DQVVVKTE
+556 DQVVVTTE

-577 ATALTAM
+577 ATALTPM

-637 LRLSNAASDTVLH
+637 LRLANAASDTVLH

-658 SGNSVHKDGTDVWA
+658 SGNTVHKDGTDVWA

-843 NIVQFPTGVT
+843 NIVQFPTGVM
-853 LTKNIAAGGW
+853 LTKNIVAGGW

-896 IRTTIT
+896 IRNTIT
-902 DTVSWSGMA
+902 DTVSWSGLA

>member
-1 MDSAIRGNRDARSF
+1 
-15 CAIELSCPVCAGAI
+15 
-29 GGNTMQTKKAIGN
+29 MQTKKAIGN

-71 GGAASAMSDTV
+71 GGAASAMSGVV
-82 QDTLRTTHSLN
+82 QDTFNNKTQSLT
-93 GVAYGEPFNYY
+93 GVTVSEYLGIIGFSP
-104 VNFES
+104 
-109 KITDSTFSGA
+109 KITDTTFKEA
-119 SLKDDG
+119 SLKQGEHIYNAGGKEHDKAAY
-125 VGGGVFYFN
+125 GGGVVYFCQ
-134 YAPGVTTITNSA
+134 APGVTTITNSS
-146 FNGNVVE
+146 FNGNTVE
-153 NDSLDADAGAFF
+153 NDSLDATAGAFF

-176 TFTDNKATVKSADAM
+176 AFTGNKAAVKSADAM
-191 AWGGAIYADAK
+191 AWGGAIYADAA
-202 INKDKAGNEIYGEA
+202 INDEVGVKEA

-241 VDGYGAISKSS
+241 VDGYDAISKSS
-252 GGFLFLDRSSTA
+252 GGFLVLDRNSTA
-264 NFNVADGATLTIGAE
+264 NFNVSDGATLTIGAE

-289 SSLSLDESARA
+289 SSLAIDEASKV

-354 ENASLVKVPDIEYIG
+354 ANASLVKVPDIEYIG

-447 GSGESLLALGQ
+447 GSGESLIALGQ
-458 PVTLGNSAKLH
+458 PITLGNSAKLH

-542 MANRLIRGTVSEEG
+542 MANRLIKGTVSEEG
-556 DQVVVKTE
+556 D
-564 VQDVSQALPGVIP
+564 
-577 ATALTAM
+577 
-584 LSQNLNNTES
+584 
-594 DAMGVRFLSRA
+594 
-605 IEPLYMPDDKTA
+605 
-617 VTTIN
+617 
-622 EVSRAAVMAGVQNTA
+622 
-637 LRLSNAASDTVLH
+637 
-650 HMSLGNFD
+650 
-658 SGNSVHKDGTDVWA
+658 
-672 TPMYGNIYTHGM
+672 
-684 NVSDDSV
+684 
-691 VGNYGGLAIGADT
+691 
-704 EIGSFGGGMLRMGLA
+704 
-719 VHGGAGRS
+719 
-727 ESQGAVTSTDDNY
+727 
-740 NFGGANLYAGWNRD
+740 
-754 SLNILASVGYSI
+754 
-766 SSHSLNMDL
+766 
-775 PSSLGMGDADADV
+775 
-788 QTGAFTAELRGEY
+788 
-801 QFRTDWLDIMPHTG
+801 
-815 VRYTSLHT
+815 
-823 YGYDLE
+823 
-829 VDDRTLNS
+829 
-837 VDDDFQ
+837 
-843 NIVQFPTGVT
+843 
-853 LTKNIAAGGW
+853 
-863 NIKPQFDASIIPAV
+863 
-877 GDTKTKTRV
+877 
-886 TYSGIDAEDS
+886 
-896 IRTTIT
+896 
-902 DTVSWSGMA
+902 
-911 GLQFEKGDFTVGVN
+911 
-925 YNIQASTHETDQNV
+925 
-939 SLNLVYKF
+939 

>member
-1 MDSAIRGNRDARSF
+1 
-15 CAIELSCPVCAGAI
+15 
-29 GGNTMQTKKAIGN
+29 MQTKKAIGN

-71 GGAASAMSDTV
+71 GGAASAMSGVV
-82 QDTLRTTHSLN
+82 QDTFNNKTQSLT
-93 GVAYGEPFNYY
+93 GVTVSEYLGIIGFSP
-104 VNFES
+104 
-109 KITDSTFSGA
+109 KITDTTFKEA
-119 SLKDDG
+119 SLKQGEHIYNAGGKEHDKAAY
-125 VGGGVFYFN
+125 GGGVVYFCQ
-134 YAPGVTTITNSA
+134 APGVTTITNSS
-146 FNGNVVE
+146 FNGNTVE
-153 NDSLDADAGAFF
+153 NDSLDATAGAFF

-176 TFTDNKATVKSADAM
+176 AFTGNKAAVKSADAM
-191 AWGGAIYADAK
+191 AWGGAIYADAA
-202 INKDKAGNEIYGEA
+202 INDEVGVKEA

-241 VDGYGAISKSS
+241 VDGYDAISKSS
-252 GGFLFLDRSSTA
+252 GGFLVLDRNSTA
-264 NFNVADGATLTIGAE
+264 NFNVSDGATLTIGAE

-354 ENASLVKVPDIEYIG
+354 ANASLVKVPDIEYIG

-447 GSGESLLALGQ
+447 GSGESLIALGQ
-458 PVTLGNSAKLH
+458 PITLGNSAKLH

-542 MANRLIRGTVSEEG
+542 MANRLIKGTVSEEG
-556 DQVVVKTE
+556 DQVVVTTE

-577 ATALTAM
+577 ATALTTM

-617 VTTIN
+617 VRTIN

-837 VDDDFQ
+837 VDDDFL

-896 IRTTIT
+896 IRNTIT

>member
-1 MDSAIRGNRDARSF
+1 
-15 CAIELSCPVCAGAI
+15 
-29 GGNTMQTKKAIGN
+29 MQTKKAIGN

-71 GGAASAMSDTV
+71 GGAASAMSGVV
-82 QDTLRTTHSLN
+82 QDTFNNKTQSLT
-93 GVAYGEPFNYY
+93 GVTVSEYLGIIGFSP
-104 VNFES
+104 
-109 KITDSTFSGA
+109 KITDTTFKEA
-119 SLKDDG
+119 SLKQGEHIYNAGGKEHDKAAY
-125 VGGGVFYFN
+125 GGGVVYFCQ
-134 YAPGVTTITNSA
+134 APGVTTITNSS
-146 FNGNVVE
+146 FNGNTVE
-153 NDSLDADAGAFF
+153 NDSLDATAGAFF

-176 TFTDNKATVKSADAM
+176 AFTGNKAAVKSADAM
-191 AWGGAIYADAK
+191 AWGGAIYADAA
-202 INKDKAGNEIYGEA
+202 INDEVGVKEA

-241 VDGYGAISKSS
+241 VDGYDAISKSS
-252 GGFLFLDRSSTA
+252 GGFLVLDRNSTA
-264 NFNVADGATLTIGAE
+264 NFNVSDGATLTIGAE

-289 SSLSLDESARA
+289 SSLAIDEASKV

-354 ENASLVKVPDIEYIG
+354 ANASLVKVPDIEYIG

-447 GSGESLLALGQ
+447 GSGESLIALGQ
-458 PVTLGNSAKLH
+458 PITLGNSAKLH

-542 MANRLIRGTVSEEG
+542 MANRLIKGTVSEEG
-556 DQVVVKTE
+556 DQVVVTTE

-577 ATALTAM
+577 ATALTTM

-617 VTTIN
+617 VRTIN

-815 VRYTSLHT
+815 VRYTALHN

-829 VDDRTLNS
+829 IDDRTLNS

-896 IRTTIT
+896 IRNTIT

-911 GLQFEKGDFTVGVN
+911 GLQFEKGDFTLGVN
-925 YNIQASTHETDQNV
+925 YGIQASTHETDQNV